1 MLHLPIIII
10 DSTSTESLHRI
21 KQNIY
26 INPIENQNIKENTP
40 VCLFKP
46 AFTYMYITWGFMK
59 LVRYEHGE
67 GNRTLLQY
75 YCPENP
81 MDGGAW

>member
-1 MLHLPIIII
+1 MLHLPIIIV

-26 INPIENQNIKENTP
+26 INPIENQNIKENMP

-46 AFTYMYITWGFMK
+46 TLCLYVYNLRF
-59 LVRYEHGE
+59 YETG
-67 GNRTLLQY
+67 
-75 YCPENP
+75 
-81 MDGGAW
+81 

>member
-1 MLHLPIIII
+1 
-10 DSTSTESLHRI
+10 
-21 KQNIY
+21 
-26 INPIENQNIKENTP
+26 
-40 VCLFKP
+40 
-46 AFTYMYITWGFMK
+46 MK